1 MRVLVGSSLCPQ
13 VLRIGATEPE
23 LQARLQQQLKP
34 LAVVKTLANA
44 AGTAAGAALGAG
56 SSSEGGRQL
65 GEGSSRAVKDVLQPD
80 EGELEAEE
88 AARQRQELEEFD
100 RRLRQGLSGKDD

>member
-1 MRVLVGSSLCPQ
+1 M
-13 VLRIGATEPE
+13 LRIGATEPE

-34 LAVVKTLANA
+34 LAVVQTLTSA
-44 AGTAAGAALGAG
+44 AGTATGAALGTGGG
-56 SSSEGGRQL
+56 SSSSAGGRQL

-80 EGELEAEE
+80 GGELEAEE

-100 RRLRQGLSGKDD
+100 RRLRQGSGKDD

>member
-1 MRVLVGSSLCPQ
+1 MLISLPVPAQ

-34 LAVVKTLANA
+34 LAVVQMLANA
-44 AGTAAGAALGAG
+44 AGTAAGAALGTGG
-56 SSSEGGRQL
+56 SSSSAGRRQL

-88 AARQRQELEEFD
+88 AVRQRQELEEFD
-100 RRLRQGLSGKDD
+100 RRLRQGSGKDD